1 MKKIIFLLPIVGA
14 LMGCTKKL
22 DKLEGN
28 SVDFKETYFQIEEV
42 ISMEISN
49 SALDFGGFLNCT
61 SLPFGLSQD
70 FNAFIPTQN
79 PNPYAHLVDQIKP
92 SKVIM
97 ELTNIPD
104 CDFNMLESVEIYLVD
119 LLDTC
124 GNVIDDENKFV
135 FKSDAVS
142 YNGSCSINVKTG
154 PYYNAV
160 KLGEFLNFSNGIGS
174 TIELDLTPNTEID
187 QFIHA
192 GNFQTYAKLVFDK
205 AFTEESAIIKTTMV
219 LDVRLINED

>member
-42 ISMEISN
+42 ISMEIPN